1 MSISTPRRHF
11 GVLSLLGGVGAAASL
26 AALASSML
34 PAGAA
39 MAQVGSAP
47 ARDADPAL
55 VAEGLFA
62 AGNATR
68 LAAAA
73 WFEARGTTDGVAA
86 LIRALRFNRS
96 GASRD
101 ASSNAAGRIRLPA
114 TPPRQNNGNV
124 IHLRREPWPAATRC
138 RIRSDW

>member
-26 AALASSML
+26 AALATSML

-39 MAQVGSAP
+39 MAQVDSAP

-55 VAEGLFA
+55 FAEGLFA

-96 GASRD
+96 GAS
-101 ASSNAAGRIRLPA
+101 SNAAGRIRLPA